1 MAGAAGGEPSVTS
14 ADVTGRARTGSDTL
28 VDALSAAG
36 ISHFF
41 GIPGEHCLGIV
52 DAVGRR
58 DGLRFISVRH
68 ESAAALMAE
77 AFGKLTGTPAACLA
91 TASAGAANLVAGV
104 NVAHHDSTPMVVIV
118 GQVATAYR
126 GREAWQEI
134 DLVSL
139 FDPIC
144 RFTEEVSHVEK
155 VAEVT
160 RRAVSLA
167 QVGRPGPV
175 MLSVPVDVQD
185 GPGPCVTPGS
195 AAPRPPAVS
204 DEDLREVVGLL
215 TSARRPLLV
224 VGGGIRASGARNDL
238 VKFAETVGLPVVTA
252 FRRTD
257 AFPNNSE
264 NYVGALGLSA
274 SEAVLEAVM
283 AADLL
288 LVIGTRLSEV
298 TTRRYSFP
306 TATQQTVHIDVDS
319 KVLATQWSPAQLRL
333 TGDARLAIRGL
344 LRECERASVRKSDV
358 WWHSHRSTQ
367 EAARTVAAEE
377 PESPL
382 GLIRQVAAEIDQL
395 LPSDAVVTSD
405 AGDFFLGCAPMIGFD
420 SERRFLGPTS
430 GTMGYGLPAAIAAK
444 LAAPERVCVT
454 LCGDGGFMMAVQ
466 ELETAVRYGV
476 NVVVIVF
483 NNNAYGSIARH
494 QGARFEGHS
503 VGTELGNPPF
513 AQLAELFG
521 AHGHSVGAVE
531 EFSLAFKE
539 AIAADG
545 VSLIEVQV

>member
-1 MAGAAGGEPSVTS
+1 MAGAADERHSVTA
-14 ADVTGRARTGSDTL
+14 ADETGRTRTGSDTL
-28 VDALSAAG
+28 VDTLATAG

-52 DAVGRR
+52 DAVSRR

-68 ESAAALMAE
+68 ESAAAFMAE
-77 AFGKLTGTPAACLA
+77 AFGKLTGTPAVCLA
-91 TASAGAANLVAGV
+91 TASVGAANLVAGV
-104 NVAHHDSTPMVVIV
+104 NVAHHDSTPMVAIV

-155 VAEVT
+155 ITEVT

-185 GPGPCVTPGS
+185 GPGPCVAPGS
-195 AAPRPPAVS
+195 SAPRPPAVS

-215 TSARRPLLV
+215 TSAHRPLLV

-257 AFPNNSE
+257 AFPNNSD

-298 TTRRYSFP
+298 TTGRYSFP
-306 TATQQTVHIDVDS
+306 TSAQQTVHIDVDS
-319 KVLATQWSPAQLRL
+319 RVLATQSPAQLRL

-344 LRECERASVRKSDV
+344 IRECERASVRKSDA
-358 WWHSHRSTQ
+358 WWRSHRLAQ

-377 PESPL
+377 PASPL
-382 GLIRQVAAEIDQL
+382 ELIRQVAAEMDHL
-395 LPSDAVVTSD
+395 LPADAVVTSD
-405 AGDFFLGCAPMIGFD
+405 AGDFFLGCAPMIRFD
-420 SERRFLGPTS
+420 SERRLLGPTS

-444 LAAPERVCVT
+444 LAAPERVCVA

-466 ELETAVRYGV
+466 ELETAVRYGLS
-476 NVVVIVF
+476 VVVVVF

-494 QGARFEGHS
+494 QRARFKAHL

-521 AHGHSVGAVE
+521 ARGHSVGAVD

-539 AIAADG
+539 AIAADS
-545 VSLIEVQV
+545 VSLIEVRV